1 MVICPDCGNEVPNA
15 KFCKNCGAH
24 LSEIIE
30 AESSKEE
37 HVVDAVGGQLQSG
50 DVKEEQTQETNE
62 NIYQENQNSNGPKF
76 CRNCGVKLDG
86 DYKFCPDCGYELSP
100 SVSSTNNPV
109 VRSTNEKSMLLSV
122 ILSFI
127 FPGLGQIYL
136 GLEHKGLIFIIAYIV
151 SLALT
156 LIIIGV
162 VLMFIIW
169 IWALIDTIKSASALN
184 RGEEVKD
191 KLL

>member
-1 MVICPDCGNEVPNA
+1 MVICPDCGNEVPNT

-37 HVVDAVGGQLQSG
+37 HVGDAVGGQLQSA
-50 DVKEEQTQETNE
+50 DVKEEQTWDTNE
-62 NIYQENQNSNGPKF
+62 SISQENQNSNGLNF

-109 VRSTNEKSMLLSV
+109 VRGTNEKSMLLSV
-122 ILSFI
+122 ILSVI

-136 GLEHKGLIFIIAYIV
+136 GLKHKGLIFLIAYIV
-151 SLALT
+151 SAALI
-156 LIIIGV
+156 LIIIGF
-162 VLMFIIW
+162 VLALIIW
-169 IWALIDTIKSASALN
+169 IWALIDTINSTNALN
-184 RGEEVKD
+184 NGEYVED

>member
-100 SVSSTNNPV
+100 SVSSTNNLV

-127 FPGLGQIYL
+127 FPAWGLLRTDYSQRSIHFIFHLIYCQFFL
-136 GLEHKGLIFIIAYIV
+136 VLLFHDEVHRYF
-151 SLALT
+151 
-156 LIIIGV
+156 V
-162 VLMFIIW
+162 VQ
-169 IWALIDTIKSASALN
+169 
-184 RGEEVKD
+184 
-191 KLL
+191 LLSCV